1 MLSIS
6 SLLRLL
12 RSQIFAPVLCLF
24 LLCTQTNHNVYARQA
39 WGHAGRCANGY
50 LTASRKSF
58 WKYSDGTL
66 PAVADVLTSGNRL
79 YAVFSLEVLKNHRTS
94 NATYEWQT
102 ANWTFAFVDR
112 RLPTPPI
119 AATSFGIMKD
129 PNVLILH
136 APLPA
141 AVSTAGPGHRP
152 LRIDI
157 TARTPERTHTYRNVP
172 FCLTPA
178 VAESSEPQY
187 QLVACI
193 KCIPKEP
200 WIQQLPEWIMY
211 HIEQGIQHVYLY
223 SVGDPARMHQLLAPF
238 VRVGW
243 VTIVDWE
250 WPNKWVH
257 AYLMSEA
264 HQNACLLRARGAADW
279 VAFADVDEFWQP
291 RMQASPEGPLL
302 TVAEVLR
309 QPEIRSESA
318 LRVNSWYFGSNTNAT
333 KQREIESAAGNV
345 KIAKL
350 ISPDGDAT
358 RNGSW
363 KNIVRPEKIT
373 YMGTHIVAMGPSER
387 LLDPEKEM
395 RVVHFKSRLSFADLD
410 EGMLRYD
417 HGVRS
422 MLYQFGF

>member
-1 MLSIS
+1 MLSLS
-6 SLLRLL
+6 FLLRFL
-12 RSQIFAPVLCLF
+12 RSRIIASVLCLF
-24 LLCTQTNHNVYARQA
+24 FLCARRNPNVYARQHPWA
-39 WGHAGRCANGY
+39 HAGRCANGY

-66 PAVADVLTSGNRL
+66 PAIADVLTSGNRL
-79 YAVFSLEVLKNHRTS
+79 YVVLSLEVLENHRTS
-94 NATYEWQT
+94 KATYEWQT
-102 ANWTFAFVDR
+102 AKWTFAFVD
-112 RLPTPPI
+112 LYTQAI

-141 AVSTAGPGHRP
+141 TVTTAEPGHRP
-152 LRIDI
+152 FHIDI
-157 TARTPERTHTYRNVP
+157 TATSPERAHTYMNVP

-178 VAESSEPQY
+178 VAESSESKY
-187 QLVACI
+187 QLAACI

-211 HIEQGIQHVYLY
+211 HIQQGIQHVYLY
-223 SVGDPARMHQLLAPF
+223 SVGDPGRMHQLLAPF

-250 WPNKWVH
+250 WPDNWVY

-264 HQNACLLRARGAADW
+264 HQNACLLRARGVAEW

-291 RMQASPEGPLL
+291 RSQAMPGGPLL
-302 TVAEVLR
+302 TVAEVLK

-318 LRVNSWYFGSNTNAT
+318 LRANSWYFGPNSNQT
-333 KQREIESAAGNV
+333 KQREIESTAGDMG
-345 KIAKL
+345 IAKW
-350 ISPDGDAT
+350 ISCDGDAI
-358 RNGSW
+358 RDGRW

-373 YMGTHIVAMGPSER
+373 YMGTHLVATGPSER
-387 LLDPEKEM
+387 LLDPEKQM
-395 RVVHFKSRLSFADLD
+395 RVVHFKSHLSFADRD

-417 HGVRS
+417 HGVKS